1 MGIIT
6 VGKEKI
12 MENSKIIIHMMNG
25 DEYRLHNVKGL
36 YGANDI
42 IEKISSSRYD
52 NIYFLEIDGI
62 IAKEIIYVRNYCDYH
77 KEPVLSEK
85 ERVLTRAIINAKN
98 IVSIDYID

>member
-1 MGIIT
+1 
-6 VGKEKI
+6 
-12 MENSKIIIHMMNG
+12 MENNKIIIRMMNG
-25 DEYRLHNVKGL
+25 DEYRLYNVKGL

-42 IEKISSSRYD
+42 IEKISRSRYD

-62 IAKEIIYVRNYCDYH
+62 IAKEIIYVRKYCDYH
-77 KEPVLSEK
+77 KEPVLRK

>member
-1 MGIIT
+1 
-6 VGKEKI
+6 

-25 DEYRLHNVKGL
+25 DEYRLYNVKGL
-36 YGANDI
+36 YGAKDI
-42 IEKISSSRYD
+42 VNSYSK
-52 NIYFLEIDGI
+52 NICFLEIDDT

-85 ERVLTRAIINAKN
+85 ERVLTRAVINAKN